1 VFSLV
6 VLLLLWGMAIHREQD
21 GFFLKKWA
29 STNSEIFKKIGMYA
43 YLTRGM
49 SRCGLAIYI

>member
-1 VFSLV
+1 MDFL
-6 VLLLLWGMAIHREQD
+6 
-21 GFFLKKWA
+21 LKKWA

-49 SRCGLAIYI
+49 S